1 MFDCPCS
8 QFLQRCMLCY
18 FSENVIPM
26 VTFFDA
32 FFISK
37 NKNIFAAD
45 ISELEA
51 TDLDSFEISSVDHPP
66 VSQSSYWVFLEKTNT
81 LKFST

>member
-1 MFDCPCS
+1 
-8 QFLQRCMLCY
+8 
-18 FSENVIPM
+18 M

-51 TDLDSFEISSVDHPP
+51 TDLDSFEISSVDHTP

-81 LKFST
+81 LKFSTWQVEEMLNNKIIKPSEF